1 MTARN
6 LYEYG
11 LIELNKLEAPSLL
24 TEDYVYFLNKAVQQC
39 INLTYNRYD
48 TNQQSTDDL
57 RVLKTTALLQNPKKL
72 ENADDLA
79 SIQEKINSGILSSTY
94 YVDLPKDYMHMLNCI
109 VGFTRTENPNKKTHC
124 DNEAGTKVY
133 FTAKRLTADMYG
145 GVINN
150 YYQKPSYKRPYYY
163 LNNINIKDSIITD
176 QNTDTPLLK
185 YSEGEYDKDG
195 TLINTHYLNDKNL
208 SGIEGEPGNR
218 LANPSNVRLELRFGD
233 DTLYTPTEVYIEYIK
248 APMYIRLSQEQID
261 DIVDSSQILEF
272 PDYMCYEILNIF
284 VRLIMENA
292 SDPRLQT
299 NIPINQTIPEA
310 QFRN

>member
-72 ENADDLA
+72 ETADDLA

-163 LNNINIKDSIITD
+163 LIILT
-176 QNTDTPLLK
+176 
-185 YSEGEYDKDG
+185 
-195 TLINTHYLNDKNL
+195 
-208 SGIEGEPGNR
+208 
-218 LANPSNVRLELRFGD
+218 
-233 DTLYTPTEVYIEYIK
+233 
-248 APMYIRLSQEQID
+248 
-261 DIVDSSQILEF
+261 
-272 PDYMCYEILNIF
+272 
-284 VRLIMENA
+284 
-292 SDPRLQT
+292 
-299 NIPINQTIPEA
+299 
-310 QFRN
+310 

>member
-72 ENADDLA
+72 ENADDLT

-163 LNNINIKDSIITD
+163 LNTINTSNEIVTNKEQDDSILNYIAD
-176 QNTDTPLLK
+176 IESLRD
-185 YSEGEYDKDG
+185 SEAKKGER
-195 TLINTHYLNDKNL
+195 I
-208 SGIEGEPGNR
+208 
-218 LANPSNVRLELRFGD
+218 ANPSNVRLELRFGD
-233 DTLYTPTEVYIEYIK
+233 DTLYTPSEVYIEYIK
-248 APMYIRLSQEQID
+248 APMYIRLSQAEID
-261 DIVDSSQILEF
+261 DPGADVSQILEF
-272 PDYMCYEILNIF
+272 PDYVCYEILNIF

-299 NIPINQTIPEA
+299 NIPLNQTIPEA
-310 QFRN
+310 QSRN

>member
-163 LNNINIKDSIITD
+163 LNTINTSNEIVTNKEQDDSILNYIAD
-176 QNTDTPLLK
+176 IESLRD
-185 YSEGEYDKDG
+185 SEAKKGER
-195 TLINTHYLNDKNL
+195 I
-208 SGIEGEPGNR
+208 
-218 LANPSNVRLELRFGD
+218 ANPSNVRLELRFGD
-233 DTLYTPTEVYIEYIK
+233 DTLYTPSEVYIEYIK
-248 APMYIRLSQEQID
+248 APMYIRLSQAEID
-261 DIVDSSQILEF
+261 DPGADVSQILEF
-272 PDYMCYEILNIF
+272 PDYVCYEILNIF

-299 NIPINQTIPEA
+299 NIPLNQTIPEA
-310 QFRN
+310 QSRN

>member
-72 ENADDLA
+72 ENADDLT

-109 VGFTRTENPNKKTHC
+109 VGFARTENPNKKTHC
-124 DNEAGTKVY
+124 DSEVGTKVY

-163 LNNINIKDSIITD
+163 LNTINTSNEIVTNKEQDDSILNYIAD
-176 QNTDTPLLK
+176 IESLRD
-185 YSEGEYDKDG
+185 SEAKKGER
-195 TLINTHYLNDKNL
+195 I
-208 SGIEGEPGNR
+208 
-218 LANPSNVRLELRFGD
+218 ANPSNVRLELRFGD
-233 DTLYTPTEVYIEYIK
+233 DTLYTPSEVYIEYIK
-248 APMYIRLSQEQID
+248 APMYIRLSQAEID
-261 DIVDSSQILEF
+261 DPGADVSQILEF
-272 PDYMCYEILNIF
+272 PDYVCYEILNIF

-299 NIPINQTIPEA
+299 NIPLNQTIPEA
-310 QFRN
+310 QSRN

>member
-1 MTARN
+1 MTARD

-24 TEDYVYFLNKAVQQC
+24 TEDYVYFLNKAVQQY

-48 TNQQSTDDL
+48 INQQSTDDL
-57 RVLKTTALLQNPKKL
+57 RVLKATALFKDEDIKKL
-72 ENADDLA
+72 KSADNLV
-79 SIQEKINSGILSSTY
+79 SIQSKINYGILSSTY

-109 VGFTRTENPNKKTHC
+109 VGFANKKTHC
-124 DNEAGTKVY
+124 DSEVGTKVY

-163 LNNINIKDSIITD
+163 LNTINTSNEIVTNKEQDDSILNYIAD
-176 QNTDTPLLK
+176 IESLRD
-185 YSEGEYDKDG
+185 SEAKKGER
-195 TLINTHYLNDKNL
+195 I
-208 SGIEGEPGNR
+208 
-218 LANPSNVRLELRFGD
+218 ANPSNVRLELRFGD
-233 DTLYTPTEVYIEYIK
+233 DTLYTPSEVYIEYIK
-248 APMYIRLSQEQID
+248 APMYIRLSQAEID
-261 DIVDSSQILEF
+261 DPGADVSQILEF
-272 PDYMCYEILNIF
+272 PDYVCYEILNIF

-299 NIPINQTIPEA
+299 NIPLNQTIPEA
-310 QFRN
+310 QSRN

>member
-24 TEDYVYFLNKAVQQC
+24 TEDYVYFLNKAVQQY

-48 TNQQSTDDL
+48 INQQSTDDL
-57 RVLKTTALLQNPKKL
+57 RVLKATALFKDEDIKKL
-72 ENADDLA
+72 KSADNLV
-79 SIQEKINSGILSSTY
+79 SIQSKINYGILSSTY

-109 VGFTRTENPNKKTHC
+109 VGFARTENPNKKTQC
-124 DNEAGTKVY
+124 DSEVGTKVY

-163 LNNINIKDSIITD
+163 LNTINTSNEIVTNKEQDDSILNYIAD
-176 QNTDTPLLK
+176 IESLRD
-185 YSEGEYDKDG
+185 SEAKKGER
-195 TLINTHYLNDKNL
+195 I
-208 SGIEGEPGNR
+208 
-218 LANPSNVRLELRFGD
+218 ANPSNVRLELRFGD
-233 DTLYTPTEVYIEYIK
+233 DTLYTPSEVYIEYIK
-248 APMYIRLSQEQID
+248 APMYIRLSQAEID
-261 DIVDSSQILEF
+261 DPGADVSQILEF
-272 PDYMCYEILNIF
+272 PDYVCYEILNIF

-299 NIPINQTIPEA
+299 NIPLNQTIPEA
-310 QFRN
+310 QSRN

>member
-72 ENADDLA
+72 ENADDLT

-109 VGFTRTENPNKKTHC
+109 VGFTRTKNPNKKTHC

-150 YYQKPSYKRPYYY
+150 YYQK
-163 LNNINIKDSIITD
+163 
-176 QNTDTPLLK
+176 
-185 YSEGEYDKDG
+185 
-195 TLINTHYLNDKNL
+195 TL
-208 SGIEGEPGNR
+208 
-218 LANPSNVRLELRFGD
+218 
-233 DTLYTPTEVYIEYIK
+233 
-248 APMYIRLSQEQID
+248 
-261 DIVDSSQILEF
+261 
-272 PDYMCYEILNIF
+272 
-284 VRLIMENA
+284 
-292 SDPRLQT
+292 
-299 NIPINQTIPEA
+299 
-310 QFRN
+310 

>member
-1 MTARN
+1 MTARD

-24 TEDYVYFLNKAVQQC
+24 TEDYVYFLNKAVQQY

-48 TNQQSTDDL
+48 INQQSTDDL
-57 RVLKTTALLQNPKKL
+57 RVLKATALFKDEDIKKL
-72 ENADDLA
+72 KSADNLV
-79 SIQEKINSGILSSTY
+79 SIQSKINYGILSSTY

-109 VGFTRTENPNKKTHC
+109 VGFARTENPNKKTHC
-124 DNEAGTKVY
+124 DSEVGTKVY

-163 LNNINIKDSIITD
+163 LNTINTSNEIVTNKEQDDSILNYIAD
-176 QNTDTPLLK
+176 IESLRD
-185 YSEGEYDKDG
+185 SESKKGER
-195 TLINTHYLNDKNL
+195 I
-208 SGIEGEPGNR
+208 
-218 LANPSNVRLELRFGD
+218 ANPSNVRLELRFGD
-233 DTLYTPTEVYIEYIK
+233 DTLYTPSEVYIEYIK
-248 APMYIRLSQEQID
+248 APMYIRLSQAEID
-261 DIVDSSQILEF
+261 DPGADVSQILEF
-272 PDYMCYEILNIF
+272 PDYVCYEILNIF

-299 NIPINQTIPEA
+299 NIPLNQTIPEA
-310 QFRN
+310 QSRN